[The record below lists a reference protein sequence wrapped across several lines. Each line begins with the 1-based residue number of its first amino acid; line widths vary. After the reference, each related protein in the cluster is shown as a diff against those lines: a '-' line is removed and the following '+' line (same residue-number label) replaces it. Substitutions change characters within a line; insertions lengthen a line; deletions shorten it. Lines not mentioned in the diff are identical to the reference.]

1 MPGDPT
7 PLLEI
12 SHWLL
17 VIGNWAIGQSETR
30 KDKNKVKNKIDARIH
45 SLFTTHHSRADGIV
59 VTSRRFFLV
68 LAVIIIV
75 LGNTSHAQQRPLQSL
90 YMFDP
95 LLVNPAYAGTHVQ
108 LSGTAIYRNQWV
120 NFDGA
125 PKTFTGTIHSGFR
138 KARVGLGLIFAND
151 QIGVHSDNS
160 LYGVYSYKLPLSARK
175 NGGVLSMGLQ
185 GGFNVLKSDYFK
197 TNPRDGA
204 EVGAISKFNPNF
216 GAGVF
221 FRNAK
226 LYAGLSVP
234 YILNNK
240 IIDIIDP
247 EMDTT
252 FDTSGKQQ
260 RYYYLM
266 GGFTKT
272 LSKDVKWMPSTL
284 IRIQNNA
291 PLSFDINSM
300 FIFYDV
306 VGLGASY
313 RLNDSVIGLFELQ
326 INENFH
332 VGYAYD
338 ITMSDIRLYSN
349 GSHEIMINYRIKIPR
364 LHTGIP
370 CPSYW

>member
-1 MPGDPT
+1 MKEEGT
-7 PLLEI
+7 QSQRMTYYSRVRRVARAVTIALLL
-12 SHWLL
+12 SCS
-17 VIGNWAIGQSETR
+17 A
-30 KDKNKVKNKIDARIH
+30 A
-45 SLFTTHHSRADGIV
+45 F
-59 VTSRRFFLV
+59 
-68 LAVIIIV
+68 
-75 LGNTSHAQQRPLQSL
+75 AQQRPIQSL

-95 LLVNPAYAGTHVQ
+95 LLINPAYAGTHVQ

-125 PKTFTGTIHSGFR
+125 PKTFTGSIHSGFR
-138 KARVGLGLIFAND
+138 KARVGLGLIFGND

-160 LYGVYSYKLPLSARK
+160 IYGVYSYKIPLSTRK
-175 NGGVLSMGLQ
+175 NGGVISMGIQ
-185 GGFNVLKSDYFK
+185 GGFNSLKSDYFK
-197 TNPRDGA
+197 TTPRDGA
-204 EVGAISKFNPNF
+204 EVGVISKFNPNF

-221 FRNAK
+221 YRGNN

-234 YILNNK
+234 YILANK
-240 IIDIIDP
+240 IIDIVDV

-252 FDTSGKQQ
+252 FETSGKQQ

-291 PLSFDINSM
+291 PLSFDINNM

-313 RLNDSVIGLFELQ
+313 RLGDSVIGLFELQ

-338 ITMSDIRLYSN
+338 ITMSDMRLYSN
-349 GSHEIMINYRIKIPR
+349 GSHEIMINYRIKLPKV
-364 LHTGIP
+364 HQGIP